1 MSPIKSFKLSELAEI
16 LGAELAGDPN
26 KEISGISSLSSAADG
41 EISFIARESFIGQL
55 ENTSAGAVICIISVS
70 NNYSGNKIIGENPY
84 LLYA

>member
-41 EISFIARESFIGQL
+41 EISLLLESH
-55 ENTSAGAVICIISVS
+55 S
-70 NNYSGNKIIGENPY
+70 
-84 LLYA
+84 